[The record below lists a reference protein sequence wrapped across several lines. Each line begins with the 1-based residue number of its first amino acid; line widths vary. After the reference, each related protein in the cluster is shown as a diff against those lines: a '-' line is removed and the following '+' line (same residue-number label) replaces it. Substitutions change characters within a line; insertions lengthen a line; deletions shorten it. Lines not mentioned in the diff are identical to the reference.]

1 MDLQDRLNEHSQSD
15 QVLLSIH
22 CLHPGESW
30 KQTAE
35 KGDVVRAFARC
46 YSLRN
51 ESPEQ
56 IVANGRTLRDAV
68 EHQIHILC
76 LRGHVRS
83 KHGLVW
89 LTRDGRREAD
99 RILGEQLIVD
109 PSIVDRIGRDPHKTQ
124 AEAGNEE
131 EIRGQ
136 LLEHRIYPGRGRE
149 R

>member
-76 LRGHVRS
+76 LRGHIRS

-109 PSIVDRIGRDPHKTQ
+109 PSIADRIGSDPHKTQ

-131 EIRGQ
+131 EFRGQ
-136 LLEHRIYPGRGRE
+136 LLEQRIDLGRGRE

>member
-30 KQTAE
+30 KQIAE
-35 KGDVVRAFARC
+35 NGDVVRAFARC

-99 RILGEQLIVD
+99 RILGEQLIID
-109 PSIVDRIGRDPHKTQ
+109 PSIADRIGRDSHKVQ
-124 AEAGNEE
+124 AKTGK
-131 EIRGQ
+131 
-136 LLEHRIYPGRGRE
+136 
-149 R
+149 

>member
-99 RILGEQLIVD
+99 RILGEQLIID
-109 PSIVDRIGRDPHKTQ
+109 PSIADRIGRDPHKRQ